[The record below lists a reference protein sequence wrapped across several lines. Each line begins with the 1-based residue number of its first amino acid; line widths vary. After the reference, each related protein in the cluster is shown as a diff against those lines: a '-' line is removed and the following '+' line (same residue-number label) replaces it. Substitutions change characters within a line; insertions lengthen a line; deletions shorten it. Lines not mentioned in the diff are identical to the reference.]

1 MNKKEQQ
8 YASEHRATEIVT
20 ESRIGWRSNLVQ
32 KFKEFLKSKN
42 SYFILVICFL
52 AIISPF
58 SYMAVPFQMP
68 GWFGYTYMKGF
79 LWQMGFPFSTMM
91 VGIIVNFYSKK
102 MNEGKDF
109 MLLFSKIILLIGSFF
124 FVMGFY
130 QMSRKLDL
138 RVYYS
143 IVLATAILS
152 VSILLFISNQMRRIE
167 NTLRDKEKVKQLV
180 RNLFSFISKNV
191 REERIKE
198 DRLEEYE
205 EEEMKLVEQAL
216 DLEN

>member
-1 MNKKEQQ
+1 
-8 YASEHRATEIVT
+8 
-20 ESRIGWRSNLVQ
+20 
-32 KFKEFLKSKN
+32 
-42 SYFILVICFL
+42 
-52 AIISPF
+52 
-58 SYMAVPFQMP
+58 MAVPFKMS

-91 VGIIVNFYSKK
+91 IGIIVNFYSKK

-109 MLLFSKIILLIGSFF
+109 MSLFSKIILLIGSFF

-130 QMSRKLDL
+130 QMSRKMDL
-138 RVYYS
+138 RVYYA
-143 IVLATAILS
+143 IVLVTAIIS
-152 VSILLFISNQMRRIE
+152 VSILLFISSQIPRIE

-191 REERIKE
+191 REERVKE

-205 EEEMKLVEQAL
+205 QEEMKLVEQAL